1 MDSQTSES
9 LQPQLALR
17 IRRSK
22 LKSCD
27 FNSIS
32 VALSLVSSLGLSAFT
47 LTGCSG
53 SFGHSALAETGGK
66 QAQLLSSRGT
76 EGSAAN
82 SSANP
87 DSSVSSDDNPGAIPG
102 VSSGGSPG
110 SISGTSPGSS
120 SGFSSGS
127 SSDSDSGASSPP
139 YAGSDSGAAMPGAA
153 DSSGS
158 FNSSGAS
165 SSSGTS
171 SSSGDDTVVSSG
183 PLGDHHEWTQEEML
197 LARPMPMSQEERDF
211 AFKNKAPESIR
222 TWTLGEFQDFTK
234 TAMGRSQ
241 MLQEGRR
248 WVAIRTTL
256 KQQLV
261 LGQDFLAGAGHS
273 KSKKG
278 RSKIS
283 QPGQNGASGD
293 GEVKEIIPEFLSDEG
308 VFEGAESATTF
319 DRLKEC
325 RQDITDLCRSIDGV
339 KKTASKRG
347 RLEAL
352 EQYMSSQ

>member
-1 MDSQTSES
+1 MDSKTSES
-9 LQPQLALR
+9 LQQQLALR

-22 LKSCD
+22 LQSCD

-32 VALSLVSSLGLSAFT
+32 VALLLVSSLGLNAFT

-53 SFGHSALAETGGK
+53 SLGHSAQAESGGK
-66 QAQLLSSRGT
+66 QAQLLSSRGN
-76 EGSAAN
+76 EGSSAT

-102 VSSGGSPG
+102 VSSGGNPG

-120 SGFSSGS
+120 SGSSSGF

-139 YAGSDSGAAMPGAA
+139 YAGSDSGAAMPGSTG
-153 DSSGS
+153 SSG
-158 FNSSGAS
+158 
-165 SSSGTS
+165 SSGTS

-222 TWTLGEFQDFTK
+222 TRTLGEFQDFTK

-283 QPGQNGASGD
+283 QQGQNGASVD
-293 GEVKEIIPEFLSDEG
+293 GEVKEVIPEFLSDEG

>member
-1 MDSQTSES
+1 MDSQTPES
-9 LQPQLALR
+9 LRPQLALA
-17 IRRSK
+17 IRRSR

-27 FNSIS
+27 FGSSSFSSIALL
-32 VALSLVSSLGLSAFT
+32 VASSLGLSAFA
-47 LTGCSG
+47 LTACSG
-53 SFGHSALAETGGK
+53 SMGHSALAESGGK
-66 QAQLLSSRGT
+66 QAQLLSSRGN
-76 EGSAAN
+76 EGSSAT

-87 DSSVSSDDNPGAIPG
+87 DSSVSSDDSSGVVPG
-102 VSSGGSPG
+102 VSNGGSPG
-110 SISGTSPGSS
+110 AS
-120 SGFSSGS
+120 SG

-139 YAGSDSGAAMPGAA
+139 YAGADSGAAPPGAA
-153 DSSGS
+153 GSSNTS
-158 FNSSGAS
+158 N
-165 SSSGTS
+165 SSGTS
-171 SSSGDDTVVSSG
+171 VSSGADTVVSSG
-183 PLGDHHEWTQEEML
+183 PLDDHHEWTQEEML

-234 TAMGRSQ
+234 TAMGRNQ

-248 WVAIRTTL
+248 WVAIRTAL

-261 LGQDFLAGAGHS
+261 LGQDFLAGGGHG

-278 RSKIS
+278 RSKSS
-283 QPGQNGASGD
+283 QPGQNGASVD
-293 GEVKEIIPEFLSDEG
+293 GKAKEIIPEFLSDEG

-347 RLEAL
+347 RLEAI

>member
-1 MDSQTSES
+1 MIGGT
-9 LQPQLALR
+9 R
-17 IRRSK
+17 
-22 LKSCD
+22 C
-27 FNSIS
+27 NSIF
-32 VALSLVSSLGLSAFT
+32 VALLAVSSLGLNAFT

-53 SFGHSALAETGGK
+53 SLGHSALAESGGK
-66 QAQLLSSRGT
+66 QGQLLSPRGN
-76 EGSAAN
+76 EGSSAT

-87 DSSVSSDDNPGAIPG
+87 DSSVSSDDSSGVLPG
-102 VSSGGSPG
+102 VSSDGSPG
-110 SISGTSPGSS
+110 SIFGT
-120 SGFSSGS
+120 SSGS
-127 SSDSDSGASSPP
+127 SSGSDSDAGATSPP
-139 YAGSDSGAAMPGAA
+139 YAGSDSGAAMPGSAGSA
-153 DSSGS
+153 GSS
-158 FNSSGAS
+158 SSPGAS
-165 SSSGTS
+165 SSSG
-171 SSSGDDTVVSSG
+171 SSGDDAVVSGG

-197 LARPMPMSQEERDF
+197 LARLMPMSQEERDF
-211 AFKNKAPESIR
+211 AFKNKSPESIR
-222 TWTLGEFQDFTK
+222 TWTLGEFQEFTK

-261 LGQDFLAGAGHS
+261 LGQDFLAGAGHN
-273 KSKKG
+273 KSKKS

-283 QPGQNGASGD
+283 QPGQNGASVD

>member
-1 MDSQTSES
+1 MHSQTPES
-9 LQPQLALR
+9 LQPQLALLL
-17 IRRSK
+17 RRLK
-22 LKSCD
+22 LQPAD

-32 VALSLVSSLGLSAFT
+32 VALLMVSSLGLSAFT

-53 SFGHSALAETGGK
+53 SLGHSAQAESGGK
-66 QAQLLSSRGT
+66 QAQLLSSRGN
-76 EGSAAN
+76 EGSSATSA
-82 SSANP
+82 ANP

-110 SISGTSPGSS
+110 S
-120 SGFSSGS
+120 SSGS

-139 YAGSDSGAAMPGAA
+139 YAGSDSGATMPGSTG
-153 DSSGS
+153 SSG
-158 FNSSGAS
+158 
-165 SSSGTS
+165 SSGTS

-183 PLGDHHEWTQEEML
+183 PLDDHHEWTQEEML

-248 WVAIRTTL
+248 WVGIRTTL

-261 LGQDFLAGAGHS
+261 LGQDFLAGAGHN
-273 KSKKG
+273 KSKKS

-283 QPGQNGASGD
+283 QPGQNAASVD
-293 GEVKEIIPEFLSDEG
+293 GEAKEVIPEFLSDEG

>member
-1 MDSQTSES
+1 MDSQTPES

-17 IRRSK
+17 IRRSR
-22 LKSCD
+22 LQSCD
-27 FNSIS
+27 FSSIS
-32 VALSLVSSLGLSAFT
+32 VALLMVSTLGLNAFA
-47 LTGCSG
+47 LTACSG
-53 SFGHSALAETGGK
+53 SMGHSALAENGGK
-66 QAQLLSSRGT
+66 KGQLLSSRAN
-76 EGSAAN
+76 EGSSAT

-87 DSSVSSDDNPGAIPG
+87 DSSVSSDDNPGTIPG

-110 SISGTSPGSS
+110 SISGTNSSSS
-120 SGFSSGS
+120 SGF

-139 YAGSDSGAAMPGAA
+139 YAGSDSGFAPPGAA
-153 DSSGS
+153 GSSNTSSSPGS
-158 FNSSGAS
+158 SASSGA
-165 SSSGTS
+165 
-171 SSSGDDTVVSSG
+171 DTVVSSG
-183 PLGDHHEWTQEEML
+183 PLDDHHEWTQEEML

-211 AFKNKAPESIR
+211 VFKNKAPETIR

-283 QPGQNGASGD
+283 QPAQNGASVG
-293 GEVKEIIPEFLSDEG
+293 GEAKEIIPEFLSDEG

-325 RQDITDLCRSIDGV
+325 RQDITDLCRSIDCV

>member
-1 MDSQTSES
+1 MDRKTPDS

-22 LKSCD
+22 LQSCH
-27 FNSIS
+27 FNSVS
-32 VALSLVSSLGLSAFT
+32 VALLLASSLGFSAFT

-53 SFGHSALAETGGK
+53 SLGHSALAESGGK
-66 QAQLLSSRGT
+66 QAQLLSSRGN
-76 EGSAAN
+76 EGSSVT

-110 SISGTSPGSS
+110 SISGSSPGSS
-120 SGFSSGS
+120 FGSG
-127 SSDSDSGASSPP
+127 SDSDSGASSPP
-139 YAGSDSGAAMPGAA
+139 YAGSDSGVAPPGAA
-153 DSSGS
+153 GSSNASNSSGS
-158 FNSSGAS
+158 
-165 SSSGTS
+165 SGTT
-171 SSSGDDTVVSSG
+171 GDDTVVSSG
-183 PLGDHHEWTQEEML
+183 PLDDHHEWTQEEML

-283 QPGQNGASGD
+283 HSGQNGASVD
-293 GEVKEIIPEFLSDEG
+293 GEGKEIIPEFLSDEG
-308 VFEGAESATTF
+308 VFQGAESATTF

>member
-1 MDSQTSES
+1 MHSQTPES

-17 IRRSK
+17 LRRLK
-22 LKSCD
+22 LQPAD

-32 VALSLVSSLGLSAFT
+32 AALLMVSSLGLSAFT

-53 SFGHSALAETGGK
+53 SLGHSAQAESGGK
-66 QAQLLSSRGT
+66 QAQLLSSRGN
-76 EGSAAN
+76 EGSSATSA
-82 SSANP
+82 ANP

-110 SISGTSPGSS
+110 SSSGSS
-120 SGFSSGS
+120 SGSI
-127 SSDSDSGASSPP
+127 SDSDSGASSPP
-139 YAGSDSGAAMPGAA
+139 YAGSDSGATMPGSTG
-153 DSSGS
+153 SSGS
-158 FNSSGAS
+158 SGS
-165 SSSGTS
+165 S

-183 PLGDHHEWTQEEML
+183 PLDDHHEWTQEEML

-241 MLQEGRR
+241 MLQQGRR
-248 WVAIRTTL
+248 WVGIRTTL

-261 LGQDFLAGAGHS
+261 LGQDFLAGAGHN
-273 KSKKG
+273 KSKKS

-283 QPGQNGASGD
+283 QPGQNAASVD
-293 GEVKEIIPEFLSDEG
+293 GEAKEVIPEFLSDEG

>member
-1 MDSQTSES
+1 MHSQTPES

-17 IRRSK
+17 LRRLK
-22 LKSCD
+22 LQPCD

-32 VALSLVSSLGLSAFT
+32 VALLMVSSLGLSAFT

-53 SFGHSALAETGGK
+53 SLGHSAQAESGGK
-66 QAQLLSSRGT
+66 QAQLLSSRGN
-76 EGSAAN
+76 EGSSVTSA
-82 SSANP
+82 ANP

-110 SISGTSPGSS
+110 S
-120 SGFSSGS
+120 SSGS

-139 YAGSDSGAAMPGAA
+139 YAGSDSGATMPGSTG
-153 DSSGS
+153 SSGS
-158 FNSSGAS
+158 SGA
-165 SSSGTS
+165 S

-183 PLGDHHEWTQEEML
+183 PLDDHHEWTQEEML

-248 WVAIRTTL
+248 WVGIRTTL

-261 LGQDFLAGAGHS
+261 LGQDFLAGAGHN
-273 KSKKG
+273 KSKKS

-283 QPGQNGASGD
+283 QPGQNAASVDGD
-293 GEVKEIIPEFLSDEG
+293 AKEVIPEFLSDEG